1 MINNFSELNKY
12 LEQFV
17 PGSILKGD
25 FYNPDRMLELLPL
38 VGNPEKEC
46 KVIHVAGTSGK
57 TSTCYYIS
65 ELLRAHNTKVGL
77 SVSPH
82 VIQINERLQI
92 NGVPLEER
100 KMCELFNELV
110 SIPGLVELKPTYFEL
125 LTTFSFWAFA
135 KLECTHVVMEVG
147 LGGLKDATNVVESED
162 KISVISDIGL
172 DHTRILGD
180 TVEKIAHQ
188 KVGIVQPFN
197 NVFSY
202 NQEESVMEI
211 IREACKQNK
220 AVLHNYSQENLE
232 QYASFL
238 PHLPLYQKR
247 NWLLAKQVSD
257 YVAERDGLP
266 KIGSDQLLQTQ
277 GVSIPGRMQMINV
290 KDKIIVLDGA
300 HNPQKL
306 TAFCLSIRNEFPDAK
321 IKALIAFSQAKQE
334 TLEKSVK
341 LIAEITNNVICT
353 EFSVTAGLPHIP
365 VSVSNLAQ
373 VAKKVGIKSVV
384 LQSDPQK
391 ACNLLID
398 DDDNVD
404 IRIIVGSFYLIGTL
418 FEKGVIEL

>member
-17 PGSILKGD
+17 PGPILNGD
-25 FYNPDRMLELLPL
+25 FYNPDRMTDLLPL
-38 VGNPEKEC
+38 VGNPEKGC

-100 KMCELFNELV
+100 KMCELFSELV
-110 SIPGLVELKPTYFEL
+110 STPGLVELKPTYFEL
-125 LTTFSFWAFA
+125 LTVFSFWAFA
-135 KLECTHVVMEVG
+135 KLECTHVVIEVG
-147 LGGLKDATNVVESED
+147 LGGLKDATNVVESKN
-162 KISVISDIGL
+162 KISVVTDIGL
-172 DHTRILGD
+172 DHTKILGD
-180 TVEKIAHQ
+180 TIEKIAHQ
-188 KVGIVQPFN
+188 KVGIIKPN
-197 NVFSY
+197 NHVFAY
-202 NQEESVMEI
+202 DQEESVMEI
-211 IREACKQNK
+211 VREACKQNK
-220 AVLHNYSQENLE
+220 AVLHNYTQENLE

-238 PHLPLYQKR
+238 AHLPLYQKR

-257 YVAERDGLP
+257 YVAERDGLS

-277 GVSIPGRMQMINV
+277 GVSIPGRMQIMNIAE
-290 KDKIIVLDGA
+290 KIIILDGA

-306 TAFCLSIRNEFPDAK
+306 TAFCSSLRNEFPNTK

-334 TLEKSVK
+334 TLEKSFK
-341 LIAEITNNVICT
+341 LIAGITSNVICT
-353 EFSVTAGLPHIP
+353 EFSIITNLSHIP
-365 VSVSNLAQ
+365 VTVSNLAQ
-373 VAKKVGIKSVV
+373 VAKNAGIDNVV

-391 ACNLLID
+391 AYNLLIE

-418 FEKGVIEL
+418 FEKNIIKS